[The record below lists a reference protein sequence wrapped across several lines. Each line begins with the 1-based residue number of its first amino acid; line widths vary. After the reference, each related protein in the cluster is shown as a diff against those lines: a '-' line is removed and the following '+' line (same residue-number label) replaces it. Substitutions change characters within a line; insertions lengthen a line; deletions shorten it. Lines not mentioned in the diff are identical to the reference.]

1 MGNFFTSTQI
11 YNTKQLDREQFISF
25 FCEEMK
31 KNGYVPGNSDESEVS
46 YIFRFA
52 DDCKWVT
59 ITSEDY
65 DEGNQLS
72 QTDTSRLAKMLKTTC
87 INTTVIDSDCAVME
101 MYNKS
106 GQKDDTLI
114 MGRADDYF
122 GDEITQPSMK
132 AWKPF
137 LAEGRSWEQFCDIV
151 QDSES
156 YTFIED
162 GLSELATVIGMDESE
177 ILFHSSVAEEDEQTV
192 FLYFTKAAAKE
203 KKISFIAAFKQVF
216 GEMLEPLGY
225 KYLKKG
231 KYPYFVK
238 LINNEILHIISYR
251 HISSSTVGHKAME
264 IHGGAISLYRREIDL
279 TDEPTYFLPQIHS
292 YYNGEYNKLAVDLIR
307 YECNMSD
314 NESLTKD
321 MKRAAELVREFILSN
336 IENIVDIDSYVKYAK
351 RFYFIDT
358 DLCELDEYENNPR
371 EDYNESY
378 LLVLTH
384 DDDDGIKRMEDY
396 IASRL
401 EGMRPQRREMFKDK
415 IIEESQNT
423 RLYRIA
429 LRDCLINDKELFKRV
444 EEILHTNKANNLEM
458 LKGYGIIESQNEK
471 KLTLKAAFIKVFGE
485 ALEPLGFVKAKS
497 KYPYYVRV
505 LNDEILHVITFRK
518 DSVYKNRYDV
528 YAGIATVYRPLL
540 DFDRDPDFNTKWM
553 SPIMAFEDYKVESP
567 VLGIYYEYDLNSQT
581 TLIQTLS
588 KSIKHTQEYVLPVL
602 DAVSDLQRVI
612 DYYAIYNSAA
622 LYIYSA
628 KDMSEYNRDDN
639 EGLLYIL
646 INDHSD
652 MRSEYE
658 KSLERDKYLTENGLS
673 NFDFERLREVAE
685 ESRKENLMN
694 RDAIYNDKKLYEK
707 VIQEL
712 SHNKETNIKR
722 LIKYGFNI
730 SS

>member
-1 MGNFFTSTQI
+1 M
-11 YNTKQLDREQFISF
+11 
-25 FCEEMK
+25 
-31 KNGYVPGNSDESEVS
+31 
-46 YIFRFA
+46 
-52 DDCKWVT
+52 DD
-59 ITSEDY
+59 S
-65 DEGNQLS
+65 N
-72 QTDTSRLAKMLKTTC
+72 
-87 INTTVIDSDCAVME
+87 
-101 MYNKS
+101 
-106 GQKDDTLI
+106 
-114 MGRADDYF
+114 
-122 GDEITQPSMK
+122 
-132 AWKPF
+132 
-137 LAEGRSWEQFCDIV
+137 
-151 QDSES
+151 
-156 YTFIED
+156 
-162 GLSELATVIGMDESE
+162 
-177 ILFHSSVAEEDEQTV
+177 ILFSAEDADVDDEQTV
-192 FLYFTKAAAKE
+192 FLGFKKAEAKE
-203 KKISFIAAFKQVF
+203 KKLTFISAFKLIF
-216 GEMLEPLGY
+216 GEMLEPMGY

-238 LINNEILHIISYR
+238 VINNEILHIISYR

-264 IHGGAISLYRREIDL
+264 IHGGAISLYRRKIGL
-279 TDEPTYFLPQIHS
+279 TGEPDSWLPTIRR
-292 YYNGEYNKLAVDLIR
+292 YYNGAFDEMSCRLMR

-314 NESLTKD
+314 NEKLIND
-321 MKRAAELVREFILSN
+321 MKEAAELVKEFILS
-336 IENIVDIDSYVKYAK
+336 VIDDVTDLESYVKYAK
-351 RFYFIDT
+351 QYKRIDYE
-358 DLCELDEYENNPR
+358 LCEIDEYENNPR
-371 EDYNESY
+371 EEYNESY

-384 DDDDGIKRMEDY
+384 DDDDGIKRMEDS
-396 IASRL
+396 INRQLS
-401 EGMRPQRREMFKDK
+401 GMSAKRREENEDRIREQASKR
-415 IIEESQNT
+415 
-423 RLYRIA
+423 RLNHIT
-429 LRDCLINDKELFKRV
+429 LRDRMINDKELFKRV
-444 EEILHTNKANNLEM
+444 ESILQKNRKNNIDL

-588 KSIKHTQEYVLPVL
+588 KSLKHTQEYVLPVL

-612 DYYAIYNSAA
+612 DFYAIYNLAA

-628 KDMSEYNRDDN
+628 KDMSEYNRYDN
-639 EGLLYIL
+639 EGFLYIL

-658 KSLERDKYLTENGLS
+658 KSLERNKYLTENGLS

>member
-46 YIFRFA
+46 YILRFA
-52 DDCKWVT
+52 DNCKWVT
-59 ITSEDY
+59 ITSENY

-72 QTDTSRLAKMLKTTC
+72 QTDTGRIAKMMKTTC

-162 GLSELATVIGMDESE
+162 GLSALATVIGMDESE

-203 KKISFIAAFKQVF
+203 KKLTFISAFKLIF
-216 GEMLEPLGY
+216 GEMLEPMGY

>member
-11 YNTKQLDREQFISF
+11 YNTNQLDREQFISF

-59 ITSEDY
+59 ITSENH

-87 INTTVIDSDCAVME
+87 INTTVIDSDHAVME

-106 GQKDDTLI
+106 GQKADTLI

-122 GDEITQPSMK
+122 GDEIPQPSMK

-151 QDSES
+151 QESES

-177 ILFHSSVAEEDEQTV
+177 ILFHASVAEEDEQTV
-192 FLYFTKAAAKE
+192 FLYFTKAAAK
-203 KKISFIAAFKQVF
+203 
-216 GEMLEPLGY
+216 
-225 KYLKKG
+225 
-231 KYPYFVK
+231 
-238 LINNEILHIISYR
+238 
-251 HISSSTVGHKAME
+251 
-264 IHGGAISLYRREIDL
+264 
-279 TDEPTYFLPQIHS
+279 
-292 YYNGEYNKLAVDLIR
+292 
-307 YECNMSD
+307 
-314 NESLTKD
+314 
-321 MKRAAELVREFILSN
+321 
-336 IENIVDIDSYVKYAK
+336 
-351 RFYFIDT
+351 
-358 DLCELDEYENNPR
+358 
-371 EDYNESY
+371 
-378 LLVLTH
+378 
-384 DDDDGIKRMEDY
+384 
-396 IASRL
+396 
-401 EGMRPQRREMFKDK
+401 
-415 IIEESQNT
+415 
-423 RLYRIA
+423 
-429 LRDCLINDKELFKRV
+429 
-444 EEILHTNKANNLEM
+444 
-458 LKGYGIIESQNEK
+458 EK

-518 DSVYKNRYDV
+518 DSFYKNRYDI

-567 VLGIYYEYDLNSQT
+567 VLGICYEYDLNSQT

-588 KSIKHTQEYVLPVL
+588 KSLKHTQEYVLPVL

-612 DYYAIYNSAA
+612 DFYAIYNSAA

-639 EGLLYIL
+639 EGFLYIL

-685 ESRKENLMN
+685 ESRKEKLMN